1 VEPAGDRRLHFAS
14 RARLRQQAEK
24 HEITQNPRLFN
35 GLMAV
40 LHLRRAS
47 LILALASDIAVPDID
62 DLPSRGRFLPVP
74 CATFRQTC
82 DA

>member
-1 VEPAGDRRLHFAS
+1 
-14 RARLRQQAEK
+14 
-24 HEITQNPRLFN
+24 
-35 GLMAV
+35 MAV